1 MAIDP
6 HSILDQLDEHL
17 VVIDEEGIIQ
27 YTNNTWIAFG
37 QANGIRKDFN
47 WIGVNYLRN
56 CSVHHEVDGD
66 IAQEA
71 TNGICSVIGGTANQF
86 QLDYPCHSPFERRWF
101 LMKVTP
107 LNTQQNGLFL
117 IRHINT
123 TRQTVAQNLSQ
134 EDPLTGLYN
143 RRYFEEFL
151 DREWHRCLRYQS
163 NLTLAFLD
171 LDNFK
176 LINDHLGHPAGD
188 RSLIRFSQLLLE
200 YTRRP
205 GDTAV
210 RLGGDEFA
218 LVLADSSYAEAHA
231 TADAILSAL
240 KRMAMPATDN
250 KVVTTSIGFVSGVPG
265 HEHHIQ
271 NWWELAD
278 SLLYK
283 AKSNGGN
290 QVFGVS
296 ITSPNSINA

>member
-17 VVIDEEGIIQ
+17 AVIDEAGIIQ
-27 YTNNTWIAFG
+27 YTNNTWVAFG

-56 CSVHHEVDGD
+56 CSENHEVDGD
-66 IAQEA
+66 IAQQA
-71 TNGICSVIGGTANQF
+71 TSGICSVIDATADQF
-86 QLDYPCHSPFERRWF
+86 QLNYPCHSPFEKRWF

-107 LNTQQNGLFL
+107 LNTRQNGLFL

-123 TRQTVAQNLSQ
+123 TEQTVAKKLSQ

-143 RRYFEEFL
+143 RRYLERFL
-151 DREWHRCLRYQS
+151 DREWRRCLRHRS
-163 NLTLAFLD
+163 NLTLIFLD

-176 LINDHLGHPAGD
+176 HINDYLGHSAGD
-188 RSLIRFSQLLLE
+188 RSLIRFAQLLHE

-205 GDTAV
+205 GDVAV

-218 LVLADSSYAEAHA
+218 LVLADSTYAEANA
-231 TADAILSAL
+231 TADAILSTL
-240 KRMAMPATDN
+240 KRMALPATDN
-250 KVVTTSIGFVSGVPG
+250 TVVTTSIGLVNGVPG
-265 HEHHIQ
+265 PEHEIKD
-271 NWWELAD
+271 WWEIAD

-283 AKSNGGN
+283 SKSNGGN
-290 QVFGVS
+290 KVYGVS
-296 ITSPNSINA
+296 LTSPNSIK